1 MGLCEGFSDEE
12 TVLGYPG
19 GPKCHHKCPIRGRQR
34 EAETQGRPRED
45 GGRDRSVGA
54 SSSHQEPEEV
64 GRISRQRGPP
74 GGAQPGPAHTLM
86 WTSASR
92 TARINPRWCK
102 PPLGSA
108 LFHGPGKL
116 TQGGPRSPPARA
128 WPPHPRGAEWTGCET
143 LGARSWPGSRPLGM
157 GLWGAG
163 GLGTSRCPNA
173 SR

>member
-64 GRISRQRGPP
+64 GRISRQWRPP
-74 GGAQPGPAHTLM
+74 GGAQLGPAHTLM
-86 WTSASR
+86 RTSTSR

-102 PPLGSA
+102 PPSWQCFVPRPQETHTRWA
-108 LFHGPGKL
+108 QQPPSPGPAA
-116 TQGGPRSPPARA
+116 PP
-128 WPPHPRGAEWTGCET
+128 
-143 LGARSWPGSRPLGM
+143 
-157 GLWGAG
+157 
-163 GLGTSRCPNA
+163 SRC
-173 SR
+173 RVDRL